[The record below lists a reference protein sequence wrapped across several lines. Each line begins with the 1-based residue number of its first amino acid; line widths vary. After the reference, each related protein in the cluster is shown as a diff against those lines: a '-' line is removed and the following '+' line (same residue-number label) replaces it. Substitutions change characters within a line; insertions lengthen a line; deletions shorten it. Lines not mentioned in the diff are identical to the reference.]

1 VLALLLLSLLLVPL
15 LTREFF
21 ERLELNLLLIT
32 SLLIL
37 TGFIFLDSFL
47 KPLDFLLA
55 VLGDDLIVPTAPLL
69 RESELEPQGADSL
82 NELNYVEA
90 ESLFEL
96 VVHLFLVLRVQ
107 TVPVGVLVILG
118 ADHVKGLLIID
129 GVSLI
134 FEGVDTSDS
143 ELPQKSHII
152 TSLEMSYVALS
163 QHEED
168 TFKVDFGDV
177 PLQIHN
183 KVLLELLIIAAK
195 VVIDT
200 SRLLF
205 LYKTLVNH
213 ILTPS
218 SMRSIHSD

>member
-15 LTREFF
+15 LAREFF
-21 ERLELNLLLIT
+21 ERLEINLLLIT

-55 VLGDDLIVPTAPLL
+55 VLGDDLVVPTALL
-69 RESELEPQGADSL
+69 REGELEAQGADSL

-90 ESLFEL
+90 ENLFEL

-118 ADHVKGLLIID
+118 ADHVKGFLIID

-143 ELPQKSHII
+143 ELSQKSHII
-152 TSLEMSYVALS
+152 TSLEMSYVTLS

-168 TFKVDFGDV
+168 PFKVDFGDV

-205 LYKTLVNH
+205 LNKTLVNH
-213 ILTPS
+213 VLTPS

>member
-15 LTREFF
+15 LAREFF
-21 ERLELNLLLIT
+21 ERLEINLLLIT

-55 VLGDDLIVPTAPLL
+55 VLGDDLVVPTALL
-69 RESELEPQGADSL
+69 RKGELEAQGADSL

>member
-1 VLALLLLSLLLVPL
+1 VLALLLLSLLLVSL
-15 LTREFF
+15 LAREFF
-21 ERLELNLLLIT
+21 ERLELNLLLST

-55 VLGDDLIVPTAPLL
+55 VLGDDLVLPTALL
-69 RESELEPQGADSL
+69 REGELEAQGADFL

-90 ESLFEL
+90 ENLFEL

-107 TVPVGVLVILG
+107 TVPVGVLVIFG
-118 ADHVKGLLIID
+118 ADHIKGFLIID

-143 ELPQKSHII
+143 ELSQKSHII
-152 TSLEMSYVALS
+152 TSLEMSYVTLS

-168 TFKVDFGDV
+168 PFKVDFRDV

-183 KVLLELLIIAAK
+183 KVLLELLIIAAE

-205 LYKTLVNH
+205 LNKTLVNH

>member
-1 VLALLLLSLLLVPL
+1 MLALLLLSLLLVSL
-15 LTREFF
+15 LAREFF
-21 ERLELNLLLIT
+21 ERLELNLLLST

-55 VLGDDLIVPTAPLL
+55 VLGDDLVLPTALL
-69 RESELEPQGADSL
+69 REGELEAQGADFL

-90 ESLFEL
+90 ENLFEL

-107 TVPVGVLVILG
+107 TVPVGVLVIFG
-118 ADHVKGLLIID
+118 ADHIKGFLIID

-143 ELPQKSHII
+143 ELSQKSHII
-152 TSLEMSYVALS
+152 TSLEMSYVTLS

-168 TFKVDFGDV
+168 PFKVDFRDV

-183 KVLLELLIIAAK
+183 KVLLELLIIAAE

-205 LYKTLVNH
+205 LNKTLVNH